1 MIKFTS
7 KKLIGLPLAD
17 DPLKVS
23 KKLDHFNSM
32 GENSVLNGNGL
43 AYKKEWV
50 NLCQINIMGL
60 ALEWVDADVSF
71 KNYSEL
77 ITVILTH
84 KQNDIIQ
91 IYVLIKLLVCINP

>member
-1 MIKFTS
+1 
-7 KKLIGLPLAD
+7 
-17 DPLKVS
+17 
-23 KKLDHFNSM
+23 
-32 GENSVLNGNGL
+32 
-43 AYKKEWV
+43 
-50 NLCQINIMGL
+50 MGL

-91 IYVLIKLLVCINP
+91 IYVLIKLLVCINL